1 MVLAIISDSQNVFL
15 QFSKMGII
23 NSFCAEFIS
32 FCAEFISFYANMKYL
47 NKKALCLI
55 SIAAE
60 KLFH

>member
-23 NSFCAEFIS
+23 NSFCAEFNS
-32 FCAEFISFYANMKYL
+32 FCANMKYL

-55 SIAAE
+55 SIAAR
-60 KLFH
+60 KTIPLTN

>member
-1 MVLAIISDSQNVFL
+1 MVLAINLDSQDLFL

-23 NSFCAEFIS
+23 NI
-32 FCAEFISFYANMKYL
+32 FYANINAFCAILKYA

-55 SIAAE
+55 SIAAK